1 VVLSLNSS
9 FFRYS
14 SCSSDIGYVPFF
26 LVFVIMHFSCA
37 ACAMCYLKKHVALV
51 MSPTSKSLCWA
62 SYLNCPAYDTI
73 LLASLIW
80 TLLVVLF
87 LFTYGCGKI
96 YDRFLIYGLYTLTV
110 TCRHAT
116 FFSAEWR
123 KKNAAWI
130 CFSPTVFSD
139 RVITWSVDSVL
150 LKYLA
155 CLFTM
160 IRFCPSLIIILK
172 CYHLIKS
179 ELIYVLLFTKWAT
192 VNWLLSSNLN
202 Y

>member
-1 VVLSLNSS
+1 MLVRADRDQKKWSVPANLSVVLSLNS

-62 SYLNCPAYDTI
+62 SYLNCPAYVTI

-96 YDRFLIYGLYTLTV
+96 CDRFLIYGLYTLTV
-110 TCRHAT
+110 ACRHT
-116 FFSAEWR
+116 TLFSAEWR
-123 KKNAAWI
+123 KKECCLNMF
-130 CFSPTVFSD
+130 FS
-139 RVITWSVDSVL
+139 
-150 LKYLA
+150 Y
-155 CLFTM
+155 CLQ
-160 IRFCPSLIIILK
+160 
-172 CYHLIKS
+172 
-179 ELIYVLLFTKWAT
+179 W
-192 VNWLLSSNLN
+192 
-202 Y
+202 

>member
-1 VVLSLNSS
+1 MLVRADRDQKKWSVPANLSVVLSLNS

-123 KKNAAWI
+123 KREFWLNM
-130 CFSPTVFSD
+130 FF
-139 RVITWSVDSVL
+139 L
-150 LKYLA
+150 
-155 CLFTM
+155 
-160 IRFCPSLIIILK
+160 
-172 CYHLIKS
+172 
-179 ELIYVLLFTKWAT
+179 
-192 VNWLLSSNLN
+192 LLSSVIGLLHDLLTLFYSNTWLAFSPW
-202 Y
+202 